1 MMYFDLVIIGG
12 GMVGLSVARNAIK
25 RAGSRNYRVAI
36 IEKEKQTGIHSSGR
50 NSGVLHAGI
59 YYKPDTLKARV
70 SVEGS
75 NRLKEWIISKGLRI
89 NSCGKVIVPQ
99 KASLDKQLDLL
110 AERAK
115 QNAAKVEFIDND
127 QLKTLIPEA

>member
-25 RAGSRNYRVAI
+25 RAGSSNYRVAI

-59 YYKPDTLKARV
+59 YYVPNTLKAKV
-70 SVEGS
+70 CIEGK
-75 NRLKEWIISKGLRI
+75 NRLTKWVK
-89 NSCGKVIVPQ
+89 KM
-99 KASLDKQLDLL
+99 D
-110 AERAK
+110 
-115 QNAAKVEFIDND
+115 
-127 QLKTLIPEA
+127 